1 MFVILKSIHFKKNL
15 EIKEK
20 LNSFDKEHAF
30 YLFEFDENNYIQ
42 IIEMIEDFK
51 YMFKYSKLINN
62 NIIFDK
68 IISCE
73 YINKKIREKIKLY
86 FNL

>member
-1 MFVILKSIHFKKNL
+1 MFVILKSIHFEKIL

-20 LNSFDKEHAF
+20 LNSFDKERAI
-30 YLFEFDENNYIQ
+30 YLFEFDVNDYNQ
-42 IIEMIEDFK
+42 IREMIEDFK

>member
-1 MFVILKSIHFKKNL
+1 MFVILKSIHFKKIL

-30 YLFEFDENNYIQ
+30 YLFEFDINNYIQ

>member
-1 MFVILKSIHFKKNL
+1 MFLILKNIHFEKFL

-20 LNSFDKEHAF
+20 LNSFDKKHAF
-30 YLFEFDENNYIQ
+30 YLFEFDANNYSQ

-51 YMFKYSKLINN
+51 YRFKYSKLINN
-62 NIIFDK
+62 NDIFGK

-73 YINKKIREKIKLY
+73 YINEKIREKIKLY

>member
-1 MFVILKSIHFKKNL
+1 MFAILKNIHFEKIL
-15 EIKEK
+15 EIIEK

-30 YLFEFDENNYIQ
+30 YLFEFDANNYNQ

-51 YMFKYSKLINN
+51 YRFKYSKLINN
-62 NIIFDK
+62 NDILNK
-68 IISCE
+68 TISCE
-73 YINKKIREKIKLY
+73 HINKKIREKIKLY

>member
-1 MFVILKSIHFKKNL
+1 MFVILKNIHFEKIL

-20 LNSFDKEHAF
+20 LNSFDKEHAL
-30 YLFEFDENNYIQ
+30 YLFEFNVNDYNQ
-42 IIEMIEDFK
+42 IIEMIEDYK
-51 YMFKYSKLINN
+51 YKFKYSKLINSN
-62 NIIFDK
+62 DIFDK

-73 YINKKIREKIKLY
+73 CINKKIREKIKLY

>member
-51 YMFKYSKLINN
+51 YMFKYSKLIH
-62 NIIFDK
+62 K
-68 IISCE
+68 ILFYQI
-73 YINKKIREKIKLY
+73 
-86 FNL
+86 

>member
-1 MFVILKSIHFKKNL
+1 MFVILKSIHFEKIL
-15 EIKEK
+15 EITEK

-30 YLFEFDENNYIQ
+30 YLFEFDVNDYNQ

-51 YMFKYSKLINN
+51 YRFKYSKLINN
-62 NIIFDK
+62 NDIFDK

-73 YINKKIREKIKLY
+73 HINKKIREKIKLY

>member
-1 MFVILKSIHFKKNL
+1 MFLILKNIHFEKFL

-20 LNSFDKEHAF
+20 LNSFDKEHSF
-30 YLFEFDENNYIQ
+30 YLFEFDVNNYSQ

-51 YMFKYSKLINN
+51 YRFKYSKIINN
-62 NIIFDK
+62 NNIFDK

-73 YINKKIREKIKLY
+73 YINKKIRKKIKLY
-86 FNL
+86 FDL

>member
-1 MFVILKSIHFKKNL
+1 MFLILKNIHFEKFL

-30 YLFEFDENNYIQ
+30 YLFEFDANNYSQ

-51 YMFKYSKLINN
+51 YRFKYSKLINN
-62 NIIFDK
+62 NDIFGK

-73 YINKKIREKIKLY
+73 YINEKIREKIKLY

>member
-1 MFVILKSIHFKKNL
+1 MFLILKNIHFEKIL
-15 EIKEK
+15 EIQEK

-30 YLFEFDENNYIQ
+30 YLFEFDANNYNQ

-51 YMFKYSKLINN
+51 YKFKYSKTLNN
-62 NIIFDK
+62 NDIFDK

-86 FNL
+86 FDL

>member
-1 MFVILKSIHFKKNL
+1 MFVILKSIHFEKIL

-20 LNSFDKEHAF
+20 LNSFDKEHTF
-30 YLFEFDENNYIQ
+30 YLFEFDANDYNQ

-51 YMFKYSKLINN
+51 YRFKYSKLINN
-62 NIIFDK
+62 NDIFNK

-73 YINKKIREKIKLY
+73 HINKKIK
-86 FNL
+86 

>member
-1 MFVILKSIHFKKNL
+1 MFIILKSIHFEKIL

-20 LNSFDKEHAF
+20 LNSFDKKHAF
-30 YLFEFDENNYIQ
+30 YLFEFDANNYSQ

-51 YMFKYSKLINN
+51 YRFKYSKLINN
-62 NIIFDK
+62 NK

>member
-1 MFVILKSIHFKKNL
+1 MFVILKSIHFEKIL

-30 YLFEFDENNYIQ
+30 YLFEFDANNYSQ

-51 YMFKYSKLINN
+51 YRFKYSKLINN
-62 NIIFDK
+62 NDIFDK

-73 YINKKIREKIKLY
+73 HLNKKIREKIKLY

>member
-1 MFVILKSIHFKKNL
+1 MFLILKSIQFGKIL

-30 YLFEFDENNYIQ
+30 YLFEFDINDYNQ
-42 IIEMIEDFK
+42 IIEMIEDLK
-51 YMFKYSKLINN
+51 YRFKYSKLINN
-62 NIIFDK
+62 NDIFDK

-73 YINKKIREKIKLY
+73 HINKKIREKIKLY

>member
-1 MFVILKSIHFKKNL
+1 MFLILKNIHFVKIL
-15 EIKEK
+15 EIQEK
-20 LNSFDKEHAF
+20 LNSFDKEHTF
-30 YLFEFDENNYIQ
+30 YLFEFDANNYSQ

-51 YMFKYSKLINN
+51 YRFKYSKLINN
-62 NIIFDK
+62 NDIFDK

-73 YINKKIREKIKLY
+73 YINEKIREKIKLY

>member
-1 MFVILKSIHFKKNL
+1 MFVILKSIYFEKNL

-20 LNSFDKEHAF
+20 LNSFDKEHTF
-30 YLFEFDENNYIQ
+30 YLFKFDANNYSQ

-51 YMFKYSKLINN
+51 YRFKYSKLINN
-62 NIIFDK
+62 NNIFDK

-73 YINKKIREKIKLY
+73 YINKRIKEKIKLY

>member
-1 MFVILKSIHFKKNL
+1 MFVILKSIHFEKIL

-20 LNSFDKEHAF
+20 LNSFDKERSF

-62 NIIFDK
+62 NIIFNK

>member
-1 MFVILKSIHFKKNL
+1 MFVILKSIHFEKIL

-20 LNSFDKEHAF
+20 LNSFDKEHTF
-30 YLFEFDENNYIQ
+30 YLFEFDANDYNQ

-51 YMFKYSKLINN
+51 YRFKYSKLINN
-62 NIIFDK
+62 NDIFNK

-73 YINKKIREKIKLY
+73 HINKKIKEKIKLY

>member
-1 MFVILKSIHFKKNL
+1 MFVILKSIYFEKIL

-30 YLFEFDENNYIQ
+30 YLFEFDVNDYNQ

-51 YMFKYSKLINN
+51 YRFKYSKLINN
-62 NIIFDK
+62 NDIFDK

-73 YINKKIREKIKLY
+73 HINKKIREKIKLY
-86 FNL
+86 FDL

>member
-1 MFVILKSIHFKKNL
+1 MFVILKNIHFEKIL
-15 EIKEK
+15 EIKEE

-30 YLFEFDENNYIQ
+30 YLFEFDVNDYNQ

-51 YMFKYSKLINN
+51 YRFKYSKLINN
-62 NIIFDK
+62 NDIFDK

-73 YINKKIREKIKLY
+73 HINKKIREKIKLY

>member
-1 MFVILKSIHFKKNL
+1 MFVILKNIHFEKIL

-20 LNSFDKEHAF
+20 LNSFDKEHTF
-30 YLFEFDENNYIQ
+30 YMFEFDENNYNQ

-51 YMFKYSKLINN
+51 YRFKYSKLINN
-62 NIIFDK
+62 NDIFDK

-73 YINKKIREKIKLY
+73 HINKKIR
-86 FNL
+86 

>member
-1 MFVILKSIHFKKNL
+1 MFLILKNIHFEKFL

-30 YLFEFDENNYIQ
+30 YLFEFDVNNYNQ

-51 YMFKYSKLINN
+51 YRFKYSKLINSN
-62 NIIFDK
+62 DIFDK

-73 YINKKIREKIKLY
+73 HINKKIREKIKLY

>member
-1 MFVILKSIHFKKNL
+1 MFVILKSIHFEKIL

-20 LNSFDKEHAF
+20 LNSFDEERAL
-30 YLFEFDENNYIQ
+30 YLFEFNVNDYNQ

-51 YMFKYSKLINN
+51 YRFKYSKLINN
-62 NIIFDK
+62 NDIFDK

>member
-1 MFVILKSIHFKKNL
+1 MFVILKSIHFEKIL

-30 YLFEFDENNYIQ
+30 YLFEFNVNDYNQ
-42 IIEMIEDFK
+42 IIEMIEDYK
-51 YMFKYSKLINN
+51 YKFKYSKLINSN
-62 NIIFDK
+62 EIFDK

-73 YINKKIREKIKLY
+73 HINKKIKEKIKLY